1 MAFYLDPSFFVLLA
15 VAVVGAAWLGL
26 RERPL
31 RTYGLVVSAIFIA
44 LLFWDDAAGAL
55 SFLLFLALSLI
66 ATYVLFARPGSRP
79 RFYVGLVLILLPLVT
94 YKLTHSFGLSA
105 DIPSLLGLTGPDVAG
120 VSGAVAGAG
129 GSAGSSAAL
138 VAAPGTTAGAPS
150 DSGGAGIL
158 GFMGISYLTF
168 KALQVLI
175 EMHDG
180 LIQRMRVRDY
190 LAFMLFFPVFTS
202 GPIDRS
208 RRFLADIEHVPSCD
222 EYAGLLGRGILLV
235 LLGMVYSMVLAPI
248 CHKGYVP
255 QAWGSGPLGT
265 ELLAQ
270 VKCAYAYALYL
281 FFDFAG
287 AGFMAMGAGYCL
299 GVRVPRN
306 FHAPFLATDLKDFW
320 NRWNMTLS
328 FWLRDFVFMRF
339 SRMALKH
346 RWFKSNLRC
355 AQVGLVLN
363 MLVMGVW
370 HGLVPGYLV
379 YGLYHGLLLAGTEG
393 FEKRPFYKRHHR
405 SVWFRV
411 VSWFVTLQLVVIGL
425 AIFSGQMATMLHM
438 G

>member
-15 VAVVGAAWLGL
+15 VAVVGAAWFGL
-26 RERPL
+26 RERSL
-31 RTYGLVVSAIFIA
+31 RTYSLVVSVVFIA
-44 LLFWDDAAGAL
+44 LLFWGDVAGGLA
-55 SFLLFLALSLI
+55 FLLFLTLSLV
-66 ATYVLFARPGSRP
+66 ATYVLFARPDSRP
-79 RFYVGLVLILLPLVT
+79 RFYVGLVLVLLPLVT
-94 YKLTHSFGLSA
+94 YKLTHSLGLSV
-105 DIPSLLGLTGPDVAG
+105 DVPSLLGL
-120 VSGAVAGAG
+120 GAAG
-129 GSAGSSAAL
+129 GPASLATSAS
-138 VAAPGTTAGAPS
+138 PAGAPS
-150 DSGGAGIL
+150 DAGGAGIL

-175 EMHDG
+175 ETHDG
-180 LIQRMRVRDY
+180 LVQRMRVRDY

-208 RRFLADIEHVPSCD
+208 RRFLADIERVPSRD

-235 LLGMVYSMVLAPI
+235 LLGMVYAMVLAPI
-248 CHKGYVP
+248 CHKGYAP

-287 AGFMAMGAGYCL
+287 AGFMAMGAGYCF

-339 SRMALKH
+339 SRTALRH
-346 RWFKSNLRC
+346 HWFKSNLRC

-393 FEKRPFYKRHHR
+393 FEKRAFYKRHHR
-405 SVWFRV
+405 SVWYRV

-425 AIFSGQMATMLHM
+425 AIFSGQMATMLHL

>member
-15 VAVVGAAWLGL
+15 LAIVGAAWFGL
-26 RERPL
+26 RERSL
-31 RTYGLVVSAIFIA
+31 RTYGLVVSVAFLV
-44 LLFWDDAAGAL
+44 LLFWGDVAGGL
-55 SFLLFLALSLI
+55 SFLLFVALSLA
-66 ATYVLFARPGSRP
+66 ATYVLLARPGSRP

-94 YKLTHSFGLSA
+94 YKVTHSLGVSV
-105 DIPSLLGLTGPDVAG
+105 DVPGLLGLV
-120 VSGAVAGAG
+120 GAAGAAG
-129 GSAGSSAAL
+129 SDGAAIAGGAGSALAS
-138 VAAPGTTAGAPS
+138 VAPTAGAPT
-150 DSGGAGIL
+150 DEGGAGVL

-175 EMHDG
+175 ETHDG
-180 LIQRMRVRDY
+180 LIGRMRVRDY
-190 LAFMLFFPVFTS
+190 LSFMLFFPVFTS

-208 RRFLADIEHVPSCD
+208 RRFLSDFERVPSRE

-235 LLGMVYSMVLAPI
+235 LLGMVYAMVLAPI
-248 CHKGYVP
+248 CHKWYAP
-255 QAWGSGPLGT
+255 QAWGSGPVGE

-339 SRMALKH
+339 SRTALKH
-346 RWFKSNLRC
+346 HWFKSNLRC

-370 HGLVPGYLV
+370 HGLVPGYLI

-393 FEKRPFYKRHHR
+393 FEKRTFYKRHHR

-411 VSWFVTLQLVVIGL
+411 ASWFVTLQLVVFGL
-425 AIFSGQMATMLHM
+425 AIFSGQLATTLHV